1 MYLYTQT
8 TYAKFG
14 SNGYTCKGLDIMQ
27 KHYYNI
33 MQMHYES
40 WKTQPESPFSILGRV
55 VSH

>member
-14 SNGYTCKGLDIMQ
+14 SNGYICKGPDIMQ